1 MQISRRSFLGAAALA
16 PAAIGLAQKSKI
28 PVGLELFSV
37 RQALAKDLTGT
48 VREVAKIGYED
59 VEFFSP
65 YYQWTTEQAKDMR
78 KLLDDV
84 GMKCLSTH
92 NAIANYKP
100 ENVQKTID
108 LNNILGVRYVVVASA
123 GRAQTL

>member
-1 MQISRRSFLGAAALA
+1 MQISRRSFVGAAALA
-16 PAAIGLAQKSKI
+16 PAVIASAQKPKL

-48 VREVAKIGYED
+48 VREVAKIGYQD

-65 YYQWTTEQAKDMR
+65 YFQWSTEQAKDMR

-92 NAIANYKP
+92 NAITNYKP
-100 ENVQKTID
+100 ENIQRTIE
-108 LNNILGVRYVVVASA
+108 LNNILGVRYV
-123 GRAQTL
+123 